1 MIFANSFF
9 CVLVSFGGL
18 PGDLF
23 AFKLETPNSKKEHN
37 HKRIDS
43 AETFNVLATCIG
55 HIPSAIARI
64 AKALFSKGIFPS
76 FRAAAIRFSKA
87 SF

>member
-43 AETFNVLATCIG
+43 AETFNVLATG
-55 HIPSAIARI
+55 LDHRFGQQMVSAETV
-64 AKALFSKGIFPS
+64 GVTV
-76 FRAAAIRFSKA
+76 
-87 SF
+87 